1 MYING
6 IDTFSQKNKDLSS
19 FLKKLTSL
27 VIGQFSGRV
36 KKILTIIVLSFQS
49 FTDSVI
55 IVLAYKVYIYY
66 VLRY

>member
-1 MYING
+1 MALTHLARRIK
-6 IDTFSQKNKDLSS
+6 ISPV
-19 FLKKLTSL
+19 LKKLTSP

-36 KKILTIIVLSFQS
+36 KKILTVIVLSFQS

-55 IVLAYKVYIYY
+55 IVWAYKVYIYY

>member
-1 MYING
+1 MALTHLARRIK
-6 IDTFSQKNKDLSS
+6 ISPV
-19 FLKKLTSL
+19 LKKLTSL
-27 VIGQFSGRV
+27 VIGQLSGRV

>member
-1 MYING
+1 MALTHLARRIK
-6 IDTFSQKNKDLSS
+6 ISPV
-19 FLKKLTSL
+19 LKKLTSL

-36 KKILTIIVLSFQS
+36 KKILTVIVLSFQS

>member
-1 MYING
+1 MALTHLARRIK
-6 IDTFSQKNKDLSS
+6 ISPV
-19 FLKKLTSL
+19 LKKLTSL
-27 VIGQFSGRV
+27 VIGQLSGRV

-55 IVLAYKVYIYY
+55 IVWAYKVYIYY

>member
-66 VLRY
+66 VLHY

>member
-1 MYING
+1 MALTHLARRIK
-6 IDTFSQKNKDLSS
+6 ISPV
-19 FLKKLTSL
+19 LKKLTSL

-36 KKILTIIVLSFQS
+36 KKILTVIVLSFQS

-55 IVLAYKVYIYY
+55 IVWAYKVYIYY

>member
-1 MYING
+1 MALTHLARRIK
-6 IDTFSQKNKDLSS
+6 ISPV
-19 FLKKLTSL
+19 LKKLTSL

>member
-1 MYING
+1 MALTHLARRIK
-6 IDTFSQKNKDLSS
+6 ISPV
-19 FLKKLTSL
+19 LKKLTSL

-55 IVLAYKVYIYY
+55 IVWAYKVYIYY